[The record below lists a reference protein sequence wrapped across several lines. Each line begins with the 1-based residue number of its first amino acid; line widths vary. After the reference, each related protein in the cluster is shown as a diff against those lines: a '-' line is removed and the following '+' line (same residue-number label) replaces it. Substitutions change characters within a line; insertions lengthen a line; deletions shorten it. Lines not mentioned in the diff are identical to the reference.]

1 LKINPVFKN
10 FKLELGVQELYQE
23 LEEALKLRLVVEEVK
38 FQMEEV
44 TFLVLEAKLQLL
56 VVEVVVVEDLQEE
69 EVVVVLQYSLLQD

>member
-1 LKINPVFKN
+1 MKINPVFKN